1 MNRLKPL
8 GEVELEILTIVW
20 DLKEASVND
29 VLKVMRQKRELA
41 YTSVMSMMQ
50 TLAKKNYLTFRQD
63 GRSYIYQAAIDP
75 AEVRNNLLEKTIENV
90 FKNSPS
96 DLVMHLIK
104 SEKMTDE
111 EKEEI
116 KKIIGGLK

>member
-20 DLKEASVND
+20 DKKEASVND
-29 VLKVMRQKRELA
+29 VLKEMRKKKELA
-41 YTSVMSMMQ
+41 YTSIMSMMQ
-50 TLAKKNYLTFRQD
+50 TLAKKNYLTFRQE

-75 AEVRNNLLEKTIENV
+75 SEVRNNLLEKTIEKV

-104 SEKMTDE
+104 SEKMTDD

-116 KKIIGGLK
+116 KKIIEGLK